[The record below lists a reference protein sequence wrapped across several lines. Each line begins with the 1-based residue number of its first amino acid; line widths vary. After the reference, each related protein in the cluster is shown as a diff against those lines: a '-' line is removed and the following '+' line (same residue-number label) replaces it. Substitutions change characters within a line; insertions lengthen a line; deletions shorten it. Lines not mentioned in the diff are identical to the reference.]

1 MIIIT
6 VDCIDKPTDQPKSH
20 PPLSFLSSFFFYF
33 FFFPSLF
40 FSSFPNKKESKNILS
55 RSFLTFSVFT
65 FFLYFFLYFLFPF
78 LACSHTQLTVKIL
91 FYLPRWDVLFF
102 FFFSLPLLS
111 LLFSLIR
118 NILHSSLLT
127 HPFSPTTINHD
138 TCKCPILTNYENTVP
153 CKTPRHLLQIPS
165 PLWIACLTR
174 KVTSTEYIP

>member
-102 FFFSLPLLS
+102 FFFFLSAPPLSPLLP
-111 LLFSLIR
+111 
-118 NILHSSLLT
+118 NPEYPSLLT
-127 HPFSPTTINHD
+127 PHS
-138 TCKCPILTNYENTVP
+138 PILSHHY
-153 CKTPRHLLQIPS
+153 
-165 PLWIACLTR
+165 
-174 KVTSTEYIP
+174 